1 MQTSAVIEDISR
13 TIFDEDDE
21 YSEKKFRKRSK
32 KIRNNRNHQLNIR
45 WLKQNYTVTA
55 QCYNS
60 KLNSSDY
67 NSNRNSKVSSTSPV
81 SDIVKMASRGAN
93 SKSSANNANLHN
105 RKMFNNFLDSLDI
118 ASNAQVNT
126 SAQMN
131 TGYQNRNK
139 SGTNHGSKLHAHQ
152 SQAMRQIHNNT
163 VHGTSANMNT
173 VNGKRNKQLV
183 STSYNMAP
191 A

>member
-126 SAQMN
+126 SA
-131 TGYQNRNK
+131 
-139 SGTNHGSKLHAHQ
+139 
-152 SQAMRQIHNNT
+152 
-163 VHGTSANMNT
+163 
-173 VNGKRNKQLV
+173 
-183 STSYNMAP
+183 
-191 A
+191 